1 MPAYSNI
8 IALFC
13 LATVVYSQRAT
24 SSSCVYTM
32 DNVLEKIVKIG
43 IKVEEIEKRLNA
55 IEAQQTGTLQVL
67 KTPKVAFR
75 TQLSSNLGTVSSGST
90 VKFDQVDLN
99 LGSAYS
105 DGVFTAPYNGT
116 YIFSMV
122 LGNPKGKPGAFFMK
136 KDGVGIQYAIAG
148 HTTSWNIGGVTT
160 VAELVIGD
168 RVWVEGEGNVSGAY
182 PTARYHTGFSG
193 ILVNAY

>member
-1 MPAYSNI
+1 MA
-8 IALFC
+8 
-13 LATVVYSQRAT
+13 SQ
-24 SSSCVYTM
+24 CVYTM
-32 DNVLEKIVKIG
+32 EDVLEKIIKIG
-43 IKVEEIEKRLNA
+43 TKVEEIEKRLNA
-55 IEAQQTGTLQVL
+55 IEAQQTGNCPIV

-99 LGSAYS
+99 LGNAYN
-105 DGVFTAPYNGT
+105 DGVFTAPYSGT

-122 LGNPKGKPGAFFMK
+122 LGNPAGKPGAFFMK
-136 KDGVGIQYAIAG
+136 KDGVGIIYAIAG
-148 HTTSWNIGGVTT
+148 HTTGWNIGGVTT
-160 VAELVIGD
+160 VAELVTGD
-168 RVWVEGEGNVSGAY
+168 RVWVEGGGHVSGAY